1 METNI
6 YPAFAVPIVDVMH
19 PLAARANRELT
30 ALSRARE
37 AEGDRYRNPTPSL
50 KQQAGVFESSLNLM
64 SWQEPCIR
72 DLEAF
77 ILSALGNTIAK
88 LNRYTPEQLQK
99 IEIFSHTWFHVTRHG
114 GFTITHTHPMAS
126 WSGVYCVSPGETP
139 ERSEEHTS
147 ELQSLMR
154 ISYAVFCLKK
164 KNTNNITIT
173 SYSKYNVQINS
184 KY

>member
-30 ALSRARE
+30 ALILARE

-50 KQQAGVFESSLNLM
+50 KQQAGVFASTLNLM

-77 ILSALGNTIAK
+77 ILSALGNTLAK
-88 LNRYTPEQLQK
+88 LTRYTPDQLQK
-99 IEIFSHTWFHVTRHG
+99 NEIFSNTWF
-114 GFTITHTHPMAS
+114 
-126 WSGVYCVSPGETP
+126 
-139 ERSEEHTS
+139 RSERHP
-147 ELQSLMR
+147 
-154 ISYAVFCLKK
+154 VGKK
-164 KNTNNITIT
+164 C
-173 SYSKYNVQINS
+173 V
-184 KY
+184 

>member
-30 ALSRARE
+30 ALILARE

-50 KQQAGVFESSLNLM
+50 KQQAGVFESTLNLM

-77 ILSALGNTIAK
+77 ILSALGNTIAT

-99 IEIFSHTWFHVTRHG
+99 IEIFYHTWVQVTRHG
-114 GFTITHTHPMAS
+114 GFTITQTPPLAR
-126 WSGVYCVSPGETP
+126 WSGGSCVSPSQTKPET
-139 ERSEEHTS
+139 RG
-147 ELQSLMR
+147 
-154 ISYAVFCLKK
+154 
-164 KNTNNITIT
+164 
-173 SYSKYNVQINS
+173 
-184 KY
+184 